1 MKSERE
7 DEKDVYADGEAP
19 CASTGAVVR
28 ATKSAAVATRAATC
42 AMNCDMRAA
51 CARVY
56 WVDKALELLVGRCVR
71 GNRCSTSGGQVAGGC
86 VYDGE
91 RGMYDE
97 EGEIMG
103 RTRVYIL

>member
-51 CARVY
+51 CARVC
-56 WVDKALELLVGRCVR
+56 W
-71 GNRCSTSGGQVAGGC
+71 
-86 VYDGE
+86 
-91 RGMYDE
+91 
-97 EGEIMG
+97 
-103 RTRVYIL
+103 